1 MAHLKNHV
9 RLPANYSFMDVQPK
23 RGLLNAEIKGTE
35 GKRRI
40 SGTTDVV
47 ISETKHV
54 TNDAVRHSVE
64 ALFELK
70 KPKNMQQKDHN
81 PQTICEHLAAS
92 YLNRNHGLVSVLT
105 DLNRSWIFY
114 WFAENKRGSGVALHK
129 LKLQEV
135 EGAAELAKYIL
146 ESLND
151 DSRRETLPTTF
162 VDRLS
167 FDAIMDGITQ
177 DHDHKRA
184 RRDAD
189 GGSGGSSYQTQDRKP
204 AGWEHQPPPSGS
216 GGSSSGMGFQN
227 NGDTGDGNYATDVAR
242 ALRRFAPHS
251 DVANELD
258 LLDIVDETE
267 QYEIIRNFAAKHI
280 VPYTTGQTM

>member
-1 MAHLKNHV
+1 M

-23 RGLLNAEIKGTE
+23 RGLLNEIKGTE

-64 ALFELK
+64 ALLELK
-70 KPKNMQQKDHN
+70 KPMNMQYKDHN
-81 PQTICEHLAAS
+81 PQTICKYIAAS
-92 YLNRNHGLVSVLT
+92 YLNRNHGVVSVLT

-114 WFAENKRGSGVALHK
+114 WFAENKGGSGVALHK

-151 DSRRETLPTTF
+151 ETRRETLPTTF

-167 FDAIMDGITQ
+167 FDAIMDRITQ
-177 DHDHKRA
+177 DHDHNRE
-184 RRDAD
+184 RRDAH
-189 GGSGGSSYQTQDRKP
+189 GGSGGSSYQDQDRKP
-204 AGWEHQPPPSGS
+204 AGWDHEPPLSGS
-216 GGSSSGMGFQN
+216 GDSSSGMGFRN
-227 NGDTGDGNYATDVAR
+227 SGDAGDANYVTDVAK

-251 DVANELD
+251 DVSNELD
-258 LLDIVDETE
+258 LLDMVDETE
-267 QYEIIRNFAAKHI
+267 EYEIIRNFAAKHI